1 MWMKE
6 AVVLENES
14 LPPPSFAGA
23 IIESHQFVHAR
34 ATPTPPPQ
42 QQQRRPMRLPA
53 CLPLLPWKGSTRPDD
68 TTTDRPKGLL

>member
-34 ATPTPPPQ
+34 ATAAATTPA
-42 QQQRRPMRLPA
+42 PA
-53 CLPLLPWKGSTRPDD
+53 HACSQSRKRSTRSNANPP
-68 TTTDRPKGLL
+68 TDRPKGLL